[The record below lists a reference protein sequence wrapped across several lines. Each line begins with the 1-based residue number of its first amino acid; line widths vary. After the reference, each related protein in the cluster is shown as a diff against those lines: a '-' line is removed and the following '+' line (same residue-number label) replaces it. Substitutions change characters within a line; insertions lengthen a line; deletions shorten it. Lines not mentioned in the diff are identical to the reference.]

1 MDDRQKSIQDYL
13 RVFYRRRWQFL
24 LPALAVCLVAV
35 LAAVFLPPVYRS
47 TATVLIEEPDVP
59 RELVQ
64 STVTSYADQ
73 RLQVITQRVLT
84 TRNLIDIVEKY
95 SLYQEARRKD
105 PIHKIIEDF
114 REKINMDLVSADVVD
129 PRSGRTTQATIAFM
143 LSFDHG
149 NARTAQQIVNELVS
163 LYLGENLRERRK
175 KAAET
180 TEFLGDEVDRLA
192 RLVTSLETR
201 LADFKKVNSG
211 KLPEQ
216 LELNRRQL
224 ERSERD
230 ATELDR
236 RLQALEER
244 RIYLES
250 EVTQVSRYGS
260 YRVDGENILS
270 PPDMLKMLR
279 TQFIGLNG
287 TYGPDH
293 PDVKKLKREIAALE
307 RETGAVTPKAD
318 VERELSRLTTELSLA
333 RKKYGPEHPDV
344 QRLVRQ
350 IETLESAQGELE
362 PAPRNGAS
370 DPPPDNPAY
379 IQLQAQLQSVKS
391 EMKSLQ
397 DRRTNI
403 ENAVAKLDR
412 RILETPEVERDYLL
426 LRRDYENAHAKY
438 QEVKNKQLEA
448 ELAEA
453 LESERKS
460 ERFSLIEPPL
470 APLDPIKPN
479 RILIVI
485 LGFVLGGTV
494 GLGLVL
500 LLDAADEGVYGA
512 QQVAEVT
519 GALPLVVVPYMETAE
534 EARRK
539 RLRRIAAVGFSG
551 LAGAAGLLLV
561 HLYVA
566 PLDVMWFGALRRFG
580 WS

>member
-1 MDDRQKSIQDYL
+1 MEDRQRSIQDY
-13 RVFYRRRWQFL
+13 VWMFYRRKWQFL

-95 SLYQEARRKD
+95 GLYREAREKN
-105 PIHKIIEDF
+105 PIHKVIENF

-143 LSFDHG
+143 LSFDHV

-180 TEFLGDEVDRLA
+180 TEFLGDEVERLA
-192 RLVTSLETR
+192 RLVSSLETR
-201 LADFKKVNSG
+201 LADFKKANSG

-216 LELNRRQL
+216 LELNRRQR
-224 ERSERD
+224 ERNERD

-236 RLQALEER
+236 RLQALEEK

-250 EVTQVSRYGS
+250 ELTQVSRYGS

-270 PPDMLKMLR
+270 PPDMLKVLR
-279 TQFIGLNG
+279 TQYIGLSG
-287 TYGPDH
+287 TYGPEH
-293 PDVKKLKREIAALE
+293 PDVMKLKREIAALE
-307 RETGAVTPKAD
+307 RETGSVAPEAD
-318 VERELSRLTTELSLA
+318 LARELSRLSTELSLA

-344 QRLVRQ
+344 QRLERQ
-350 IETLESAQGELE
+350 VATLESAQDSRSG
-362 PAPRNGAS
+362 ARRNGATE
-370 DPPPDNPAY
+370 PPPDNPAY
-379 IQLQAQLQSVKS
+379 IQLQAQLQSVNS
-391 EMKSLQ
+391 EMNSLR
-397 DRRTNI
+397 DRRNSL
-403 ENAVAKLDR
+403 ENAAAALDL

-426 LRRDYENAHAKY
+426 LRRDYENAHTKY

-448 ELAEA
+448 ELAES
-453 LESERKS
+453 LESESKS

-485 LGFVLGGTV
+485 LGFVLGGTA

-500 LLDAADEGVYGA
+500 LLDAADDGVYGA
-512 QQVAEVT
+512 RQVAEVT
-519 GALPLVVVPYMETAE
+519 GALPLVVVPYMESAA

-539 RLRRIAAVGFSG
+539 RIRRFTVVCLCGVVG
-551 LAGAAGLLLV
+551 ATGLLLA

-580 WS
+580 WV